1 MLLSPYQEVPD
12 ACSYHRVAGARRAT
26 ASASGANPPAD
37 GIVTRALIAVDG
49 SVPSIDAARRAAE
62 LLGPATA
69 FTLLHV
75 LEPPVPCLGGGVSDR
90 ALYQQLLDRAEDLS
104 HRALAA
110 AAAAVE
116 WESRCL
122 RARGIDPGTVICK
135 VAAEED
141 VDVVVVGSRGVGGL
155 RRARI
160 GSTSLH
166 VVKNAGCPV
175 LVAGDAAADD
185 RR

>member
-1 MLLSPYQEVPD
+1 MP
-12 ACSYHRVAGARRAT
+12 RR
-26 ASASGANPPAD
+26 
-37 GIVTRALIAVDG
+37 
-49 SVPSIDAARRAAE
+49 RR
-62 LLGPATA
+62 LGPR
-69 FTLLHV
+69 
-75 LEPPVPCLGGGVSDR
+75 PV
-90 ALYQQLLDRAEDLS
+90 QQLLDRAEDLS

-110 AAAAVE
+110 AAEAVE

-122 RARGIDPGTVICK
+122 RARGIDPGTICK

-155 RRARI
+155 RRAVI

-166 VVKNAGCPV
+166 IANHAGCPV
-175 LVAGDAAADD
+175 LVVRDAAADD